1 MRNIF
6 ALSPHEIYI
15 LSDSFEFYLLFFCD
29 NLVGKLF
36 KLLTPKHLGRTRPK
50 LSHNNISLFQRQNWK
65 SSYHTILTIA
75 FSNTKLKLR
84 FSYSQSFHRQNFLKF
99 FSGVSK
105 LSNNDKVTV
114 KCARDLNFINIFW
127 YWIFLDKT
135 CNTEI
140 DIRLREHLQ
149 LKKVTAL
156 QMYGKLQQREGQ

>member
-127 YWIFLDKT
+127 YWIFLDRT
-135 CNTEI
+135 YDTQRY
-140 DIRLREHLQ
+140 IRGEYSP
-149 LKKVTAL
+149 LKIRTNK
-156 QMYGKLQQREGQ
+156 KWPI